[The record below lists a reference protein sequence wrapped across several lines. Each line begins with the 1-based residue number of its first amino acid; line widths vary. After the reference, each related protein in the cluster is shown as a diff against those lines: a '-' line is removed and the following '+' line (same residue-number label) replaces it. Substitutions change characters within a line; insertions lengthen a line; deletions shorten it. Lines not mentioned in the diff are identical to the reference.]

1 MNMRFY
7 GFRSGLL
14 KRRGFT
20 LVELLISIA
29 MFSLFTLTITQL
41 LMGGIDSFKR
51 GQVITTL
58 KNDVKTCLT
67 QIEAD
72 LRYANSR
79 SSFTDPV
86 YTSGNQS
93 LVMSFYR
100 FYARDTDWTVD
111 GSTSTYKVDYAIE
124 QEGDT
129 YVLNY
134 SKRSGTKYKMLDDVM
149 LSTVPGQAGTS
160 GNYNSYFQWGRVS
173 YGSNINTVPEDVM
186 NIRLTSGRYL
196 GKEILTMT
204 MSSAVAVRTPVECSN
219 MKASGGIRTQ
229 AVELLPFEVNLRS
242 GSLSF

>member
-1 MNMRFY
+1 MNMRFN
-7 GFRSGLL
+7 GLRSNAS
-14 KRRGFT
+14 RQRGFT
-20 LVELLISIA
+20 LVELLIAIA
-29 MFSLFTLTITQL
+29 MFSLFTLTLTQL
-41 LMGGIDSFKR
+41 LMGGIDAFKR

-58 KNDVKTCLT
+58 KSDVKSCLT
-67 QIEAD
+67 QIESD
-72 LRYANSR
+72 LRFANSR

-93 LVMSFYR
+93 LSASFYR
-100 FYARDTDWTVD
+100 FPARDIDWTVD
-111 GSTSTYKVDYAIE
+111 GSTSTYKVDYTIDK
-124 QEGDT
+124 EGDT

-134 SKRSGTKYKMLDDVM
+134 AKKSGTKYKMIDNVM

-186 NIRLTSGRYL
+186 NVRLTSGRYL

-204 MSSAVAVRTPVECSN
+204 MSSAVAVRTPVSCSN

-229 AVELLPFEVNLRS
+229 SVELLPFEVNLRA
-242 GSLSF
+242 GSVSF